1 MSGAVMKSFTPI
13 FIVIK
18 ALNIKGLT
26 GLILLTLLLLIAVF
40 ASLLAPYDPR
50 AMGEPED
57 ILQPPGRDHFLGTDE
72 VGRDVFSL
80 ILYGARISLLVGFAA
95 AFLSIIIGTV
105 IGLTAGYFGGWV
117 DDLLMRLTDL
127 FVVIPRLPLVLIT
140 VAVLGPNLF
149 NTIVVI
155 GILIWAGTARII
167 RVQTLSLKE
176 RQFVER
182 ARSLGARHW
191 HIVRRHILPNV
202 LPLVFANTVLII
214 ATAIYL
220 ESTVSFLGLG
230 DPTHISWGMILHYA
244 FTNAAMVYGAY
255 WYVLP
260 PGVMIVLAVLSF
272 TISGYALDEVLN
284 PKLRRRI

>member
-1 MSGAVMKSFTPI
+1 MKLLTAVFN
-13 FIVIK
+13 VIK
-18 ALNIKGLT
+18 ALNIKGLA
-26 GLILLTLLLLIAVF
+26 GLILLTFLLLIAVF

-50 AMGEPED
+50 AMGQPGD

-80 ILYGARISLLVGFAA
+80 VLYGARISLLVGFAA
-95 AFLSIIIGTV
+95 AFLSIIIGTI

-149 NTIVVI
+149 NTILVI

-191 HIVRRHILPNV
+191 HIIRRHILPNV
-202 LPLVFANTVLII
+202 LPLVFANTVLIV

-255 WYVLP
+255 WYVVP

-284 PKLRRRI
+284 PKLRRRK

>member
-1 MSGAVMKSFTPI
+1 
-13 FIVIK
+13 
-18 ALNIKGLT
+18 
-26 GLILLTLLLLIAVF
+26 
-40 ASLLAPYDPR
+40 
-50 AMGEPED
+50 
-57 ILQPPGRDHFLGTDE
+57 
-72 VGRDVFSL
+72 
-80 ILYGARISLLVGFAA
+80 LLVGFAA
-95 AFLSIIIGTV
+95 AFLSIIIGTI

-149 NTIVVI
+149 NTILVI

-191 HIVRRHILPNV
+191 HIIRRHILPNV
-202 LPLVFANTVLII
+202 LPLVFANTVLIV

-255 WYVLP
+255 WYVVP

-284 PKLRRRI
+284 PKLRRRK

>member
-1 MSGAVMKSFTPI
+1 MKAAAAVIGAF
-13 FIVIK
+13 K
-18 ALNIKGLT
+18 ALNVKGLI
-26 GLILLTLLLLIAVF
+26 GLVLLTVLVLTAVF
-40 ASLLAPYDPR
+40 APLIAPHDPR
-50 AMGEPED
+50 QMGEVAD
-57 ILQPPGRDHFLGTDE
+57 ILQAPTWNHPLGTDE

-80 ILYGARISLLVGFAA
+80 IIYGARISLMVGFAA

-140 VAVLGPNLF
+140 VAVLGPNIL
-149 NTIVVI
+149 NTILVI

-167 RVQTLSLKE
+167 RVQALSIKE

-202 LPLVFANTVLII
+202 LPLVFANTVLVI
-214 ATAIYL
+214 ATSIYL

-255 WYVLP
+255 WYVIP

-272 TISGYALDEVLN
+272 TMCGYALDEVLN
-284 PKLRRRI
+284 PKLRRRK

>member
-1 MSGAVMKSFTPI
+1 MKSLSVVLN
-13 FIVIK
+13 VIK
-18 ALNIKGLT
+18 ALNIKGLA
-26 GLILLTLLLLIAVF
+26 GLILLTLLLLAAVF
-40 ASLLAPYDPR
+40 AAWLAPHDPR
-50 AMGEPED
+50 AMGELQD
-57 ILQPPGRDHFLGTDE
+57 ILQSPGRDHLLGTDE

-95 AFLSIIIGTV
+95 AFLSILIGTI

-149 NTIVVI
+149 NTILVI

-167 RVQTLSLKE
+167 RIQTLSLKE

-255 WYVLP
+255 WYVVP

-272 TISGYALDEVLN
+272 TMCGYALDEVLN
-284 PKLRRRI
+284 PRLRRRK

>member
-1 MSGAVMKSFTPI
+1 MNSLTSVFNL
-13 FIVIK
+13 IK
-18 ALNIKGLT
+18 ALNIKGLA
-26 GLILLTLLLLIAVF
+26 GLILLIILILVAVF
-40 ASLLAPYDPR
+40 ASWLTPYNPR
-50 AMGEPED
+50 AMGELQD

-72 VGRDVFSL
+72 VGRDVLSL

-95 AFLSIIIGTV
+95 AFLSILIGTV
-105 IGLTAGYFGGWV
+105 IGLAAGYFGGWV

-149 NTIVVI
+149 NTIFVI

-182 ARSLGARHW
+182 ARSLGAGDW

-255 WYVLP
+255 WYVVP
-260 PGVMIVLAVLSF
+260 PGVMIVLTVLSF
-272 TISGYALDEVLN
+272 TMCGYALDEILN
-284 PKLRRRI
+284 PKLRRRM

>member
-1 MSGAVMKSFTPI
+1 MEALMKSLTFL
-13 FIVIK
+13 FNVIK
-18 ALNIKGLT
+18 ELNIKGLAGLVLLT
-26 GLILLTLLLLIAVF
+26 GLVLVAVF
-40 ASLLAPYDPR
+40 ATWLAPYDPR
-50 AMGEPED
+50 AMGELQD
-57 ILQPPGRDHFLGTDE
+57 ILQPPDWNHFLGTDE

-80 ILYGARISLLVGFAA
+80 ILHGARISLLVGFAA
-95 AFLSIIIGTV
+95 AFISILIGTV

-149 NTIVVI
+149 NTILVI

-202 LPLVFANTVLII
+202 LPLIFANTVLII

-255 WYVLP
+255 WYVVP

-272 TISGYALDEVLN
+272 TMCGYALDEVLN
-284 PKLRRRI
+284 PRLRRRK

>member
-1 MSGAVMKSFTPI
+1 MKSLTSVFN
-13 FIVIK
+13 VIK
-18 ALNIKGLT
+18 ALNIKGLA
-26 GLILLTLLLLIAVF
+26 GLILLTCLLLVAVF
-40 ASLLAPYDPR
+40 AAWLAPHDPR
-50 AMGEPED
+50 AMGELQD
-57 ILQPPGRDHFLGTDE
+57 ILQPPGRDHLLGTDE

-95 AFLSIIIGTV
+95 AFLSILIGTI

-149 NTIVVI
+149 NTILVI

-182 ARSLGARHW
+182 ARSLGAKHW

-230 DPTHISWGMILHYA
+230 DPTHISWGTILHYA

-255 WYVLP
+255 WYVVP

-272 TISGYALDEVLN
+272 TMCGYALDEVLN
-284 PKLRRRI
+284 PKLRRRK

>member
-1 MSGAVMKSFTPI
+1 MKSMTFL
-13 FIVIK
+13 FSVIK
-18 ALNIKGLT
+18 DLNIKGLAGLVLLT
-26 GLILLTLLLLIAVF
+26 GLVLVAVF
-40 ASLLAPYDPR
+40 AEWLAPYDPK
-50 AMGEPED
+50 AMGELQD
-57 ILQPPGRDHFLGTDE
+57 ILQPPDWSHFLGTDE

-80 ILYGARISLLVGFAA
+80 ILHGARISLLVGFAA
-95 AFLSIIIGTV
+95 AFISILIGTV

-149 NTIVVI
+149 NTILVI

-202 LPLVFANTVLII
+202 LPLVFANTVLIT

-230 DPTHISWGMILHYA
+230 DPTHTSWGMILHYA

-255 WYVLP
+255 WYVVP

-272 TISGYALDEVLN
+272 TMCGYALDEVLN
-284 PKLRRRI
+284 PKLRRRK